1 MNKPEWAGRLFDGD
15 VRRLFPDPLLPRL
28 IVGADEVGAGA
39 WAGPFTVCAVL
50 APLEWNFEGL
60 KDSKKLGPTRCA
72 KVAAAMLKTGSFR
85 YAVRHT
91 SSVVINAVGPRLA
104 LQHTFEDAVGA
115 VLLQLAP
122 EYLQA
127 VRVVLDGDVAIDRP
141 DLSCVSL
148 PKADSKVPHVMAAS
162 VIAKAQR
169 DAVMV
174 GLDELVPGYGFSS
187 HSGYGTKKHREA
199 LERLGP
205 SDVHRFNYEPIR
217 RLLRT
222 GKC

>member
-15 VRRLFPDPLLPRL
+15 VRRLFPDSPLPRF

-60 KDSKKLGPTRCA
+60 KDSKKLGPKRCV
-72 KVAAAMLKTGSFR
+72 KVAQAMLKTGSFR

-115 VLLQLAP
+115 VLLQVGP
-122 EYLQA
+122 EVLST
-127 VRVVLDGDVAIDRP
+127 VRVVLDGEATIARTDV
-141 DLSCVSL
+141 SSVSL
-148 PKADSKVPHVMAAS
+148 AKADSKVPHVMAAS
-162 VIAKAQR
+162 VIAKYQR
-169 DAVMV
+169 DTVMTE
-174 GLDELVPGYGFSS
+174 LDELVPGYGFEA
-187 HSGYGTKKHREA
+187 HKGYGTPAHEA
-199 LERLGP
+199 ALRRLGL
-205 SDVHRFNYEPIR
+205 SDVHRTKYVPAR
-217 RLLRT
+217 ALTKGRS
-222 GKC
+222 

>member
-15 VRRLFPDPLLPRL
+15 VRRLFPDSLLPRFL
-28 IVGADEVGAGA
+28 VGADEVGAGA

-60 KDSKKLGPTRCA
+60 KDSKKLGPKRCV
-72 KVAAAMLKTGSFR
+72 KVAQAMLKTGSFR

-115 VLLQLAP
+115 VLLQVGP
-122 EYLQA
+122 EVLST
-127 VRVVLDGDVAIDRP
+127 VRVVLDGEATIARTDV
-141 DLSCVSL
+141 SSVSL
-148 PKADSKVPHVMAAS
+148 AKADSKVPHVMAAS
-162 VIAKAQR
+162 VIAKSQR
-169 DAVMV
+169 DTVMAE
-174 GLDELVPGYGFSS
+174 LDELVPGYGFSS